1 MIWGVKETEEKNNLE
16 DWRWTTNLEAIE
28 ADDTVS
34 VGNIALSQD
43 FFSFLE
49 EEKQKNR

>member
-1 MIWGVKETEEKNNLE
+1 MIQEEENNPE
-16 DWRWTTNLEAIE
+16 DWCWTANLEAIE

-34 VGNIALSQD
+34 VGNVALSQD

-49 EEKQKNR
+49 EERQKNS

>member
-1 MIWGVKETEEKNNLE
+1 MIQEEENNPEDWCWTANLE
-16 DWRWTTNLEAIE
+16 TIE

-34 VGNIALSQD
+34 VGNVALSQD

-49 EEKQKNR
+49 EERQKNS